1 VIVAVTTAVDGQPV
15 ARAPTDIDLANA
27 ETIGEELVAAVPHD
41 ATSLSLDL
49 TDTRYLDSAGIAMLL
64 MLQER
69 LSRRRQKLR
78 IVVPARS
85 PVRRLLQ
92 VAGVD
97 RTLDIRTSCED

>member
-1 VIVAVTTAVDGQPV
+1 MIVAVTAVDGQPV

-27 ETIGEELVAAVPHD
+27 ETIGDELVTAVPHD
-41 ATSLSLDL
+41 ATILSLDL

-78 IVVPARS
+78 IVVPPRS

-97 RTLDIRTSCED
+97 RTLDIRASCED